1 MFINFTFVY
10 NNAHHSF
17 LNCRHFLF
25 VWKERQINK
34 LISWRN
40 EETWIFHGTDNR
52 EIVRQIK
59 RGRNIRNRYKPVAI
73 NIYWWIHCCVV
84 LLLMTKHSLSAH
96 PKALLMISNLLNN
109 QTFTYFFFL
118 YNTPIRN
125 FTMLLVFTFSISA
138 LLSNLF
144 SDCDVHKEFNPCT
157 VQFWAK
163 VRLNEHN

>member
-40 EETWIFHGTDNR
+40 EETWIFHGTDNC
-52 EIVRQIK
+52 ETVRQIK

-73 NIYWWIHCCVV
+73 NIYWWIHCCGFFCWW
-84 LLLMTKHSLSAH
+84 LSIPFQH
-96 PKALLMISNLLNN
+96 IEKALLILSNLLNN
-109 QTFTYFFFL
+109 QMLTYFFFL
-118 YNTPIRN
+118 YNTHIRN
-125 FTMLLVFTFSISA
+125 FTMLLVFTFSISV